1 MRRERLGE
9 SEAKLLVEALLFASN
24 RPVDLRTL
32 MRATGWRSRREL
44 VRLVEELKREYDEQ
58 GRAFTV
64 SELPGDRYLMHL
76 RNELL
81 PIVRRYQRRS
91 LLSPGTL
98 RTLSFIAYHQPIEM
112 SAVAAVRG
120 SRAYVH
126 VKELEELGL
135 VEVERKGR
143 SRVLRTTQLFAMLLG
158 VEGSVTKIKRVISSL
173 VERERA
179 PSQAVSGEQGSQP
192 GGDQASAERGSEL
205 GSSGRT

>member
-1 MRRERLGE
+1 LRRERLGE

-158 VEGSVTKIKRVISSL
+158 VEGSVTKIKRTISSL

>member
-9 SEAKLLVEALLFASN
+9 SEAKLLIEAMLFASN

-32 MRATGWRSRREL
+32 MRATGWRSKREL

-64 SELPGDRYLMHL
+64 SELPGERYLVHL

-81 PIVRRYQRRS
+81 PIVRKYQRRS

-126 VKELEELGL
+126 VRELEELGL
-135 VEVERKGR
+135 VEVERRGR
-143 SRVLRTTQLFAMLLG
+143 SKVLKTTQLFAMLLG

-173 VERERA
+173 VERERV
-179 PSQAVSGEQGSQP
+179 PSQADSGEQGSQP
-192 GGDQASAERGSEL
+192 GGDQASADRGSEV

>member
-1 MRRERLGE
+1 LRRERLGE
-9 SEAKLLVEALLFASN
+9 SEAKLLIEAMLFASN

-32 MRATGWRSRREL
+32 MRATGWRRKREL

-64 SELPGDRYLMHL
+64 SELPGERYLVHL

-81 PIVRRYQRRS
+81 PIVRKYQRRS

-126 VKELEELGL
+126 VRELEELGL
-135 VEVERKGR
+135 VEVERRGR
-143 SRVLRTTQLFAMLLG
+143 SKVLKTTQLFAMLLG
-158 VEGSVTKIKRVISSL
+158 VEGSVTKIKRIISSL
-173 VERERA
+173 VERERV
-179 PSQAVSGEQGSQP
+179 PSQADSGEQGSQP
-192 GGDQASAERGSEL
+192 GGDQASAERGS
-205 GSSGRT
+205 

>member
-9 SEAKLLVEALLFASN
+9 SEAKLLIEAMLFASN

-32 MRATGWRSRREL
+32 MRATGWRSKREL

-64 SELPGDRYLMHL
+64 SELPGDRYLVHL

-81 PIVRRYQRRS
+81 PIVRKYQRRS

-126 VKELEELGL
+126 VRELEELGL
-135 VEVERKGR
+135 VEVERRGR
-143 SRVLRTTQLFAMLLG
+143 SKVLKTTQLFAMLLG

-173 VERERA
+173 VERERV
-179 PSQAVSGEQGSQP
+179 PSQADSGEQGSHP
-192 GGDQASAERGSEL
+192 GGDQASADRGSEV

>member
-158 VEGSVTKIKRVISSL
+158 VEGSVTKIKRTISSL

>member
-179 PSQAVSGEQGSQP
+179 PFQAVSGEQGSQP

>member
-9 SEAKLLVEALLFASN
+9 SEAKLLVEAMLFASS
-24 RPVDLRTL
+24 RPVELRTL
-32 MRATGWRSRREL
+32 MRATGWRSKREL
-44 VRLVEELKREYDEQ
+44 VRLLEELKREYDEQ

-64 SELPGDRYLMHL
+64 SELPGERYLMHL

-126 VKELEELGL
+126 VRELEELGL

-143 SRVLRTTQLFAMLLG
+143 SKVLRTSQLFAMLIG
-158 VEGSVTKIKRVISSL
+158 VEGSVAKIKRVISGL
-173 VERERA
+173 VERERG
-179 PSQAVSGEQGSQP
+179 SGQS
-192 GGDQASAERGSEL
+192 
-205 GSSGRT
+205 GSSGSPPPSGQDQAGPNEDAEVEPVGRT

>member
-9 SEAKLLVEALLFASN
+9 SEAKLLIEAMLFASN

-32 MRATGWRSRREL
+32 MRATGWRRKREL

-64 SELPGDRYLMHL
+64 SELPGERYLVHL

-81 PIVRRYQRRS
+81 PIVRKYQRRS

-126 VKELEELGL
+126 VRELEELGL
-135 VEVERKGR
+135 VEVERRGR
-143 SRVLRTTQLFAMLLG
+143 SKVLKTTQLFAMLLG
-158 VEGSVTKIKRVISSL
+158 VEGSVTKIKRIISSL
-173 VERERA
+173 VERERV
-179 PSQAVSGEQGSQP
+179 PSQADSGEQGSQP
-192 GGDQASAERGSEL
+192 GGDQASAERGS
-205 GSSGRT
+205 

>member
-1 MRRERLGE
+1 LRRERLGE
-9 SEAKLLVEALLFASN
+9 SEAKLVIESILFASN

-32 MRATGWRSRREL
+32 SRATGWRSKREL
-44 VRLVEELKREYDEQ
+44 VRLVLELKREYDEQ

-64 SELPGDRYLMHL
+64 SELPGERFLMHL

-81 PIVRRYQRRS
+81 PIVRRYHRGS

-126 VKELEELGL
+126 VRELEELGL
-135 VEVERKGR
+135 VEVEQKGR
-143 SRVLRTTQLFAMLLG
+143 SKVLRTSQLFAMLLG
-158 VEGSVTKIKRVISSL
+158 VEGSTAKVKRAISSL
-173 VERERA
+173 IGRVGPPNSGDA
-179 PSQAVSGEQGSQP
+179 PTGEPRDGPNSTPQP
-192 GGDQASAERGSEL
+192 DASEEPKTDR
-205 GSSGRT
+205 

>member
-1 MRRERLGE
+1 LRRERLGE
-9 SEAKLLVEALLFASN
+9 SEAKLLIEAMLFASN

-32 MRATGWRSRREL
+32 MRATGWRRKREL

-64 SELPGDRYLMHL
+64 SELPGERYLVHL

-81 PIVRRYQRRS
+81 PIVRKYQRRS

-126 VKELEELGL
+126 VRELEELGL
-135 VEVERKGR
+135 VEVERRGR
-143 SRVLRTTQLFAMLLG
+143 SKVLKTTQLFAMLLG
-158 VEGSVTKIKRVISSL
+158 VEGSVTKIKRIISSL
-173 VERERA
+173 VERERV
-179 PSQAVSGEQGSQP
+179 PSQADSGEQGSQP
-192 GGDQASAERGSEL
+192 GGDQASADRGS
-205 GSSGRT
+205 

>member
-1 MRRERLGE
+1 LRRERLGE
-9 SEAKLLVEALLFASN
+9 SEAKLLIEAMLFASN

-32 MRATGWRSRREL
+32 MRATGWRSKREL

-64 SELPGDRYLMHL
+64 SELPGDRYLVHL

-81 PIVRRYQRRS
+81 PIVRKYQRRS

-126 VKELEELGL
+126 VRELEELGL
-135 VEVERKGR
+135 VEVERRGR
-143 SRVLRTTQLFAMLLG
+143 SKVLKTTQLFAMLLG

-173 VERERA
+173 VERERV
-179 PSQAVSGEQGSQP
+179 PSQADSGEQGSHP
-192 GGDQASAERGSEL
+192 GGDQASADRGSEV

>member
-9 SEAKLLVEALLFASN
+9 SEAKLLIEAMLFASN

-64 SELPGDRYLMHL
+64 SELPGERYLVHL

-81 PIVRRYQRRS
+81 PIVRKYQRRS

-126 VKELEELGL
+126 VRELEELGL
-135 VEVERKGR
+135 VEVERRGR
-143 SRVLRTTQLFAMLLG
+143 SKVLKTTQLFAMLLG
-158 VEGSVTKIKRVISSL
+158 VEGSVTKIKRIISSL
-173 VERERA
+173 VERERV
-179 PSQAVSGEQGSQP
+179 PSQADSGEQGSQP
-192 GGDQASAERGSEL
+192 GGDQASADRGS
-205 GSSGRT
+205 

>member
-9 SEAKLLVEALLFASN
+9 SEAKLMVEAMLFSSN
-24 RPVDLRTL
+24 RPLDLRTL
-32 MRATGWRSRREL
+32 MRATGWRSKRGL

-64 SELPGDRYLMHL
+64 SELPGERYLMHL

-126 VKELEELGL
+126 VRELEELGL
-135 VEVERKGR
+135 VEVERRGR
-143 SRVLRTTQLFAMLLG
+143 SKVLRTSQLFSMLIG
-158 VEGSVTKIKRVISSL
+158 VEGSVARIKRVISGL
-173 VERERA
+173 IERERGSGQSGPVDSRPQPSGVQEA
-179 PSQAVSGEQGSQP
+179 PNDDADLS
-192 GGDQASAERGSEL
+192 
-205 GSSGRT
+205 SSGRT

>member
-9 SEAKLLVEALLFASN
+9 SEAKLLVEAMLFASN

-32 MRATGWRSRREL
+32 MRATGWRSKREL
-44 VRLVEELKREYDEQ
+44 VRLIEELKREYDEQ
-58 GRAFTV
+58 GRAFTI
-64 SELPGDRYLMHL
+64 SELPGDRYLVHL

-135 VEVERKGR
+135 VEVERRGR
-143 SRVLRTTQLFAMLLG
+143 SKVLRTTQLFSMLLG
-158 VEGSVTKIKRVISSL
+158 VEGSVAKIKRVISSMI
-173 VERERA
+173 ERERT
-179 PSQAVSGEQGSQP
+179 PSQTDSGGQGSQP
-192 GGDQASAERGSEL
+192 GGDQAGADRGAEL

>member
-1 MRRERLGE
+1 M
-9 SEAKLLVEALLFASN
+9 LFASN

-32 MRATGWRSRREL
+32 MRATGWRRKREL

-64 SELPGDRYLMHL
+64 SELPGERYLVHL

-81 PIVRRYQRRS
+81 PIVRKYQRRS

-126 VKELEELGL
+126 VRELEELGL
-135 VEVERKGR
+135 VEVERRGR
-143 SRVLRTTQLFAMLLG
+143 SKVLKTTQLFAMLLG
-158 VEGSVTKIKRVISSL
+158 VEGSVTKIKRIISSL
-173 VERERA
+173 VERERV
-179 PSQAVSGEQGSQP
+179 PSQADSGEQGSQP
-192 GGDQASAERGSEL
+192 GGDQASADRGS
-205 GSSGRT
+205 

>member
-9 SEAKLLVEALLFASN
+9 SEARLVIESILFAAN

-32 MRATGWRSRREL
+32 ARATGWRSKREL
-44 VRLVEELKREYDEQ
+44 VRLVMELKREYDEQ

-64 SELPGDRYLMHL
+64 SELPGERFLMHL
-76 RNELL
+76 RNELM
-81 PIVRRYQRRS
+81 PIVRRYHRGS

-126 VKELEELGL
+126 VRELEELGL
-135 VEVERKGR
+135 VEAEQRGR
-143 SRVLRTTQLFAMLLG
+143 SRVLRTSQLFAMLLG
-158 VEGSVTKIKRVISSL
+158 VEGSTAKVKRAISSL
-173 VERERA
+173 IERERA
-179 PSQAVSGEQGSQP
+179 STPGDPSSG
-192 GGDQASAERGSEL
+192 AERDGAGPTSKAEPSEEAKTD
-205 GSSGRT
+205 R

>member
-64 SELPGDRYLMHL
+64 SELPGERYLVHL

-81 PIVRRYQRRS
+81 PIVRKYQRRS

-158 VEGSVTKIKRVISSL
+158 VEGSVTKIKRTISSL

>member
-9 SEAKLLVEALLFASN
+9 SEAKLLIEAMLFASN

-32 MRATGWRSRREL
+32 MRATGWRRKREL

-64 SELPGDRYLMHL
+64 SELPGERYLVHL

-81 PIVRRYQRRS
+81 PIVRKYQRRS

-126 VKELEELGL
+126 VRELEELGL
-135 VEVERKGR
+135 VEVERRGR
-143 SRVLRTTQLFAMLLG
+143 SKVLKTTQLFAMLLG
-158 VEGSVTKIKRVISSL
+158 VEGSVTKIKRIISSL
-173 VERERA
+173 VERERV
-179 PSQAVSGEQGSQP
+179 PSQADSGEQGSQP
-192 GGDQASAERGSEL
+192 GGDQASADRDS
-205 GSSGRT
+205 